1 MRLIYPVT
9 YVTILNYD
17 LLSSPTDE
25 EIGPVQEE
33 GEGDC
38 LKVANRHARAIV
50 WGGEV
55 HNLGL
60 GLASTAAA
68 AVYRC

>member
-50 WGGEV
+50 
-55 HNLGL
+55 
-60 GLASTAAA
+60 
-68 AVYRC
+68 